1 MKEKIEIL
9 LVEDT
14 PSDVRLTEEALKRSD
29 LTYNLI
35 TVHDGEQACDYLNK
49 AKTEKT
55 LPDVIL
61 LDLNMPK
68 KNGHEV
74 LAEIKQDEELKKIPV
89 VLLTVSQRDED
100 VNEALRLKMNY
111 YIAKPV
117 TAVKLSALLTSIY
130 TLEHELKQ
138 KEGASNDEVLIRLV
152 LAGNPH
158 TSEAVIIQLAVDPDE
173 RVRRRVAENPNTPAS
188 VLKTLAADAS
198 ADVRL
203 AASENA
209 NLPEAALEALAH
221 DPDDDVRLGLS
232 MNNKIPVAILE
243 GLSAD
248 ENVYVSSNATK
259 TLAELTQSK
268 IKS

>member
-29 LTYNLI
+29 LSYNLT
-35 TVHDGEQACDYLNK
+35 TVNDGEQACDFLNQ
-49 AKTEKT
+49 AKKDKT

-74 LAEIKQDEELKKIPV
+74 LADIKQDEELKKIPV

-100 VNEALRLKMNY
+100 VDEALKLKMNY

-117 TAVKLSALLTSIY
+117 TSPKLSALLHSIY
-130 TLEHELKQ
+130 SLANELGGQ
-138 KEGASNDEVLIRLV
+138 PDHSSSNEETLIRLV

-158 TSEAVIIQLAVDPDE
+158 SSDSVIVQLADDADK
-173 RVRRRVAENPNTPAS
+173 RVRRRVAENPNAPAS
-188 VLKTLAADAS
+188 VLKKLASDQE
-198 ADVRL
+198 ADVRI
-203 AASENA
+203 AVSEHE
-209 NLPEAALEALAH
+209 NLPESALEILAK

-232 MNNKIPVAILE
+232 MNDKLPVPILE
-243 GLSAD
+243 KLAND

-259 TLAELTQSK
+259 TLAAISK
-268 IKS
+268 VKR

>member
-29 LTYNLI
+29 LSYNLT
-35 TVHDGEQACDYLNK
+35 TVNDGEQACDYLNN
-49 AKTEKT
+49 AKKEKSF
-55 LPDVIL
+55 PDVIL

-74 LAEIKQDEELKKIPV
+74 LADIKKDDELKKIPV

-100 VNEALRLKMNY
+100 VEEALKLKMNY

-117 TAVKLSALLTSIY
+117 TSPKLSALLHSIY
-130 TLEHELKQ
+130 ALENELAGQ
-138 KEGASNDEVLIRLV
+138 GENSSNEETLIRLV

-158 TSEAVIIQLAVDPDE
+158 SSESVIIQLADDADK
-173 RVRRRVAENPNTPAS
+173 RVRRRVAENPNVPAS
-188 VLKTLAADAS
+188 VLKKLAADES
-198 ADVRL
+198 ADVRI
-203 AASENA
+203 AVAEHK
-209 NLPEAALEALAH
+209 NLPESVLETLAG
-221 DPDDDVRLGLS
+221 DADDDVRLGLS
-232 MNNKIPVAILE
+232 MNDKLPVSILE
-243 GLSAD
+243 KLSND

-259 TLAELTQSK
+259 TLAAITK
-268 IKS
+268 VNR